1 MALEKL
7 LVKNFPEIGDNI
19 DSIIATSDLNLL
31 SIHSV
36 EKTLLISLLKRPG
49 HYLTFN
55 NVEKFAWQEDNYSQ
69 EDYRL
74 LVVNDQK
81 EICYHSVEVKFCCD
95 QEPPVQFSKKQ
106 LAKWNLKTVFQSF
119 QEIAKSLADVSNI
132 TILKFEAKEAVFLFD
147 GKVVASFFPSSETY
161 PHIMS
166 IVDLRDDN
174 PSHKKVLLSKEKL
187 FALNDSGTKLTI
199 YSFLNNSKL
208 FEFGFSDY
216 GLKHVNGG
224 AVKNFTVN
232 LTMDLL
238 IFYTE
243 DGQIYS
249 MPLNISSQSSKTSAA
264 YSTGIVT
271 AFTKHFPSVK
281 RLNSPR
287 RYSTSSGSLLPL
299 SFTCN
304 TEGLILKDLFVIEN
318 KLCFS
323 YYSDS
328 ECLVGVHTFDS
339 DRSTMSERF
348 NKPAFFVKSG
358 SEEIPFPLLLFNEN
372 KIFLLLYDIE
382 QDKLVNE
389 LMIYPSSGT
398 VEILSSLNN
407 WSNIHMDIE
416 VLKLGLSNR
425 QLYTVEFFLRTLFEG
440 FHQLWKSSFTKQWI
454 SKIEKECVLWND
466 ILNLVLENVSSN
478 LKDNYSCQYAE
489 QLLQV
494 VIAMVIQI
502 IAVIDSKEID
512 VYFNQENKNVFL
524 SSFSNILLK
533 MREFLR
539 DPDSDSPASSD
550 DKDIGNFNENYS
562 PEVLNQWKKWKK
574 LSPEEVIQDSIL
586 NNTIPM
592 AQSFFSCY
600 CKDGSN
606 SSYSEFINIAEDL
619 VLHYLHQGLME
630 ETLTILVNMGIDIS
644 FKLLD
649 IFKSTSEKDIRAL
662 MEKELLNRNLL
673 TESDRHSLLF
683 VSLLEK
689 LYPCT
694 SFEHARLLLDE
705 KRMLKEDTICAVTDS
720 EDKLEVGDYME
731 FNQDNSES
739 GSYCRIVLK
748 WLSSWDS
755 DIKGRILAP
764 HYLKNSPILDY
775 FMKEGNGIEIDK
787 SSVWTYL
794 LEHGNLSYLIN
805 WIDIWLGV
813 HPQNSGSVSSLDK
826 WPLSQE
832 MINSIPEKATIYV
845 AEALLNE
852 LARHGIF
859 CDEELENFP
868 SFLTRIGQSQCD
880 VNDISVFSSDKSSLS
895 FHDLCHRLVHYC
907 LKHNLNNFLYSFMA
921 KNFSKFSVWPSC
933 HLCNVPLLNLT
944 KSFYKWSQ
952 NHNDPQ
958 IAYDAIAGVAQYI
971 FRLQNTSSTELLI
984 NLPLSLALG
993 ILLFKPQSMSESISE
1008 LMNCSEESVQLVR
1021 EKFLSYSILFNFLFK
1036 VPEERTHPDVTVYEL
1051 LKGSTVFDSSQLF
1064 GWQSMNTLKSE
1075 DSQNELPHFSLQSL
1089 SEQYGLKKELTYLY
1103 YLMEGRPNYSYL
1115 KFIAQ
1120 EVILETGLSL
1130 SRVRSACRD
1139 VTDYALSNYRS
1150 SDISAACICFIE
1162 LLGQDSLP
1170 LRACLIAANK
1180 LHESQVVE
1188 EDKLFNQ
1195 SLPEI
1200 GRKFQQ
1206 AYLSK
1211 DSAASLIAELES
1223 ITFNSWNPYNNDLN
1237 ALFKD
1242 IILWMPVMTLSHL
1255 HEVEAGNQYLNE
1267 CASQNDWLK
1276 FLVFSQIFQIPK
1288 DQVLKAASR
1297 FANSCISY
1305 HILHSLHRK
1314 SSLLY
1319 DVAYETKNIPPLK
1332 SQKRDMRK
1340 SWYSRIGVIKGSP
1353 PADTKKESSRDEDSA
1368 SITSEETTASSDVD
1382 LRSFVLKDL
1391 FSQLLLANSSDC
1403 PWDCLLH
1410 TSYEIKNPVLA
1421 LLAASYPDAGLEK
1434 CFFMWLYTN
1443 LYRSEKVQKE
1453 LETTF
1458 VNLNITNI
1466 ISTDDLENLIILAV
1480 RNLKMLTLWQGAH
1493 LFLPDTPLPD
1503 LMGFLRSFMIYKK
1516 FNSSIES
1523 FQNQLWDYPK
1533 HSEKPSV
1540 LHSLHWLENVS
1551 VCILKEA
1558 AIACS
1563 THYERLIMLQHF
1575 HHTKLEKTFSKD
1587 VVVPEFTKVYKMVH
1601 CLSESD
1607 LDIDIRSLFL
1617 PEDEPLYVNTC
1628 WHAIKKLLESYLY
1641 DEAQMFSN
1649 AANLPQEDMLML
1661 QINHE
1666 VSESCKSQNWSHL
1679 SYRVEFWKDI
1689 LLRLKVLKL
1698 HTIIDFLEVQCE
1710 ISDKYGEKYFLMK
1723 SIIDILKENKKRGNP
1738 DVNSYDIE
1746 ALNKKMWLWCIK
1758 AEVNSELLPEIF
1770 DVKKV
1775 HDFDIHNAFSDSS
1788 AATNLQ
1794 HLENDSEKEALG
1806 SIIGQFLLKKDVP
1819 KAFELATTF
1828 GYHCSDLKI
1837 IKMCL
1842 DLARGEIDLSM
1853 IDMSLPNCNSE
1864 VPTSR
1869 IIRSL
1874 LLWVTSSKVISA
1886 YEKDVIHCMNN
1897 LSKKCTIAA
1906 PICHQ
1911 ILVHYTIAAVLE
1923 MGYMSVAMEKEP
1935 FNLLKNILVSKV
1947 DDEHIL
1953 AKSLIIVHDLADA
1966 EVAKFLSEEIH
1977 RSLITLIDSD
1987 LVMIPEEK
1995 NAFSEGVIYDPLR
2008 TNEGFQLIVK
2018 LCQDPSLLGYAL
2030 MNIFAAECSELND
2043 KSPDKSFSLV
2053 VELCIC
2059 AHECFTAGCNMD
2071 GISQI
2076 LHNAQALVTLLE
2088 EADQFPIM
2096 VHLLTGLGRYSEMMY
2111 VFDILKSNEKLTML
2125 FEKKMENLPNLKLA
2139 LMDYLTRCSQSEGDY
2154 FYALASRFGM
2164 HREKAQ
2170 ILEMSV
2176 QKKLSQLCKRN
2187 TDNDLKEEL
2196 EKALQL
2202 LSEAAKSYCKADC
2215 LHQAQTCTR
2224 LAQLVALQIYFIPS
2238 GVWIIG
2244 LDESSVSRFITDHD
2258 KFPQA
2263 YIVAEEYGNHQLWSQ
2278 ALLHNVVLRGDK
2290 EYLREFQSYMG
2301 LSTSLITDVVKRYQK
2316 LDERTKSPNTK
2327 ENIKLLLTWCSNS
2340 KAKYILA
2347 KELELNHLAEE
2358 ILKGDE
2364 SAYLHDLI
2372 ANNALK

>member
-1 MALEKL
+1 
-7 LVKNFPEIGDNI
+7 
-19 DSIIATSDLNLL
+19 
-31 SIHSV
+31 
-36 EKTLLISLLKRPG
+36 
-49 HYLTFN
+49 
-55 NVEKFAWQEDNYSQ
+55 
-69 EDYRL
+69 
-74 LVVNDQK
+74 
-81 EICYHSVEVKFCCD
+81 
-95 QEPPVQFSKKQ
+95 
-106 LAKWNLKTVFQSF
+106 
-119 QEIAKSLADVSNI
+119 
-132 TILKFEAKEAVFLFD
+132 
-147 GKVVASFFPSSETY
+147 
-161 PHIMS
+161 
-166 IVDLRDDN
+166 
-174 PSHKKVLLSKEKL
+174 
-187 FALNDSGTKLTI
+187 
-199 YSFLNNSKL
+199 
-208 FEFGFSDY
+208 
-216 GLKHVNGG
+216 
-224 AVKNFTVN
+224 
-232 LTMDLL
+232 
-238 IFYTE
+238 
-243 DGQIYS
+243 
-249 MPLNISSQSSKTSAA
+249 
-264 YSTGIVT
+264 
-271 AFTKHFPSVK
+271 
-281 RLNSPR
+281 
-287 RYSTSSGSLLPL
+287 
-299 SFTCN
+299 
-304 TEGLILKDLFVIEN
+304 
-318 KLCFS
+318 
-323 YYSDS
+323 
-328 ECLVGVHTFDS
+328 
-339 DRSTMSERF
+339 
-348 NKPAFFVKSG
+348 
-358 SEEIPFPLLLFNEN
+358 
-372 KIFLLLYDIE
+372 
-382 QDKLVNE
+382 
-389 LMIYPSSGT
+389 
-398 VEILSSLNN
+398 
-407 WSNIHMDIE
+407 
-416 VLKLGLSNR
+416 
-425 QLYTVEFFLRTLFEG
+425 
-440 FHQLWKSSFTKQWI
+440 
-454 SKIEKECVLWND
+454 
-466 ILNLVLENVSSN
+466 
-478 LKDNYSCQYAE
+478 
-489 QLLQV
+489 
-494 VIAMVIQI
+494 
-502 IAVIDSKEID
+502 
-512 VYFNQENKNVFL
+512 
-524 SSFSNILLK
+524 
-533 MREFLR
+533 
-539 DPDSDSPASSD
+539 
-550 DKDIGNFNENYS
+550 
-562 PEVLNQWKKWKK
+562 
-574 LSPEEVIQDSIL
+574 
-586 NNTIPM
+586 M

-600 CKDGSN
+600 CKNGFS
-606 SSYSEFINIAEDL
+606 SSYTEFENTAEDL
-619 VLHYLHQGLME
+619 VLHYLRQGLIE
-630 ETLTILVNMGIDIS
+630 ETLTVLVNTGTDIS
-644 FKLLD
+644 CKLLD

-662 MEKELLNRNLL
+662 MEKELLNRSLL
-673 TESDRHSLLF
+673 TQSDQHSLLF

-705 KRMLKEDTICAVTDS
+705 KRMLKEDTVCAVSDS
-720 EDKLEVGDYME
+720 EDNLEVGDYME

-739 GSYCRIVLK
+739 GSYCRIVIK

-764 HYLKNSPILDY
+764 HYLKNSPILDF

-794 LEHGNLSYLIN
+794 LEHGNIAYLIN
-805 WIDIWLGV
+805 WVDIWLGV

-845 AEALLNE
+845 AEALLNA

-868 SFLTRIGQSQCD
+868 LFLTRIGQSQCD
-880 VNDISVFSSDKSSLS
+880 VNDISIFSSDKSSLS
-895 FHDLCHRLVHYC
+895 FPDLCHRLVHYC
-907 LKHNLNNFLYSFMA
+907 LKHNLNNYLYSFMA
-921 KNFSKFSVWPSC
+921 KNFNKFSLWPSC
-933 HLCNVPLLNLT
+933 HLCSVPLLSLT
-944 KSFYKWSQ
+944 KAFYKWSQ
-952 NHNDPQ
+952 NHNDRQ
-958 IAYDAIAGVAQYI
+958 IAYDAVAGVAQYI
-971 FRLQNTSSTELLI
+971 FKLQNTSSSELLI
-984 NLPLSLALG
+984 KLPLSLALG
-993 ILLFKPQSMSESISE
+993 ILLFKPQLLSESIFE
-1008 LMNCSEESVQLVR
+1008 LMKYPEENVQLVH
-1021 EKFLSYSILFNFLFK
+1021 EKFLSYPILFNFLFK

-1089 SEQYGLKKELTYLY
+1089 SEQYGLKKDLTYLY

-1120 EVILETGLSL
+1120 EVVLETGLSV

-1150 SDISAACICFIE
+1150 SDISAACICFVE

-1180 LHESQVVE
+1180 LHESQVAE
-1188 EDKLFNQ
+1188 GDKLFNK

-1206 AYLSK
+1206 AYLNK
-1211 DSAASLIAELES
+1211 DSAVSLVNELEN
-1223 ITFNSWNPYNNDLN
+1223 ITFNSWNPYDNESNS
-1237 ALFKD
+1237 LFKD
-1242 IILWMPVMTLSHL
+1242 IILWMPVMILSHL
-1255 HEVEAGNQYLNE
+1255 HEVEAGNPYLNE
-1267 CASQNDWLK
+1267 CARQNNWLK

-1288 DQVLKAASR
+1288 EQVLKAASR
-1297 FANSCISY
+1297 FVNSCISY

-1314 SSLLY
+1314 SALLY
-1319 DVAYETKNIPPLK
+1319 DVAYETKNLPPLK

-1353 PADTKKESSRDEDSA
+1353 PTDTKKESNRDEDSV
-1368 SITSEETTASSDVD
+1368 SVTSEETSASSDVD

-1434 CFFMWLYTN
+1434 CFFMWLFTN
-1443 LYRSEKVQKE
+1443 LYHSEKVQKE
-1453 LETTF
+1453 LESTF
-1458 VNLNITNI
+1458 VNLNITN

-1480 RNLKMLTLWQGAH
+1480 RNLKMLTLWQGVH
-1493 LFLPDTPLPD
+1493 LFLPDTPLPA

-1558 AIACS
+1558 AIACATS
-1563 THYERLIMLQHF
+1563 YERLIMLQHF
-1575 HHTKLEKTFSKD
+1575 HHTKLEKTFSID
-1587 VVVPEFTKVYKMVH
+1587 VAIPEFTKVYKMVH

-1607 LDIDIRSLFL
+1607 QDIDIRSLFL
-1617 PEDEPLYVNTC
+1617 PEDEPLYISTC
-1628 WHAIKKLLESYLY
+1628 WHAIKRLLESYMY

-1666 VSESCKSQNWSHL
+1666 VNESRKGQNWCYL
-1679 SYRVEFWKDI
+1679 SYRVEIWKDI

-1738 DVNSYDIE
+1738 DVSFYDIE
-1746 ALNKKMWLWCIK
+1746 SLNKKMWLWCIK
-1758 AEVNSELLPEIF
+1758 AEVNNELLPEIF

-1775 HDFDIHNAFSDSS
+1775 HDFDVQDAFSDSPS
-1788 AATNLQ
+1788 AANLQ

-1828 GYHCSDLKI
+1828 GYNCCDLKI

-1864 VPTSR
+1864 VATSR
-1869 IIRSL
+1869 TIRSL
-1874 LLWVTSSKVISA
+1874 LLWITSSKVMSA
-1886 YEKDVIHCMNN
+1886 YEKDVIHCMEK
-1897 LSKKCTIAA
+1897 LSQKCTIAA

-1935 FNLLKNILVSKV
+1935 FNLLKNILVGKV

-1953 AKSLIIVHDLADA
+1953 AKSLIVVHDLADT

-1977 RSLITLIDSD
+1977 RSLKTLITSD

-1995 NAFSEGVIYDPLR
+1995 SAFSEGVVYDPLR

-2018 LCQDPSLLGYAL
+2018 LCQDPSLLGHAL
-2030 MNIFAAECSELND
+2030 MNIFSAECSELND

-2059 AHECFTAGCNMD
+2059 AHECFTAACNMD

-2125 FEKKMENLPNLKLA
+2125 FEKKMENVPNLKLA

-2187 TDNDLKEEL
+2187 TVLDNDLKEEL

-2215 LHQAQTCTR
+2215 LHQAQACTR
-2224 LAQLVALQIYFIPS
+2224 LAQLVALQLYFVPS

-2258 KFPQA
+2258 KFSQA

-2278 ALLHNVVLRGDK
+2278 ALLHNVVLRGDR
-2290 EYLREFQSYMG
+2290 EYLREFQCYMG
-2301 LSTSLITDVVKRYQK
+2301 LSASVITDVVKRYLK
-2316 LDERTKSPNTK
+2316 LSTKTESTVRNM
-2327 ENIKLLLTWCSNS
+2327 KLLLSLCSNV
-2340 KAKYILA
+2340 KAKYTLA
-2347 KELELNHLAEE
+2347 QELGFSDMISELLMGEA
-2358 ILKGDE
+2358 
-2364 SAYLHDLI
+2364 SSYLQDLM
-2372 ANNALK
+2372 ANNTLK

>member
-1 MALEKL
+1 
-7 LVKNFPEIGDNI
+7 
-19 DSIIATSDLNLL
+19 
-31 SIHSV
+31 
-36 EKTLLISLLKRPG
+36 
-49 HYLTFN
+49 
-55 NVEKFAWQEDNYSQ
+55 
-69 EDYRL
+69 
-74 LVVNDQK
+74 
-81 EICYHSVEVKFCCD
+81 
-95 QEPPVQFSKKQ
+95 
-106 LAKWNLKTVFQSF
+106 
-119 QEIAKSLADVSNI
+119 
-132 TILKFEAKEAVFLFD
+132 
-147 GKVVASFFPSSETY
+147 
-161 PHIMS
+161 
-166 IVDLRDDN
+166 
-174 PSHKKVLLSKEKL
+174 
-187 FALNDSGTKLTI
+187 
-199 YSFLNNSKL
+199 
-208 FEFGFSDY
+208 
-216 GLKHVNGG
+216 
-224 AVKNFTVN
+224 
-232 LTMDLL
+232 
-238 IFYTE
+238 
-243 DGQIYS
+243 
-249 MPLNISSQSSKTSAA
+249 
-264 YSTGIVT
+264 
-271 AFTKHFPSVK
+271 
-281 RLNSPR
+281 
-287 RYSTSSGSLLPL
+287 
-299 SFTCN
+299 
-304 TEGLILKDLFVIEN
+304 
-318 KLCFS
+318 
-323 YYSDS
+323 
-328 ECLVGVHTFDS
+328 
-339 DRSTMSERF
+339 
-348 NKPAFFVKSG
+348 
-358 SEEIPFPLLLFNEN
+358 
-372 KIFLLLYDIE
+372 
-382 QDKLVNE
+382 
-389 LMIYPSSGT
+389 
-398 VEILSSLNN
+398 
-407 WSNIHMDIE
+407 
-416 VLKLGLSNR
+416 
-425 QLYTVEFFLRTLFEG
+425 
-440 FHQLWKSSFTKQWI
+440 
-454 SKIEKECVLWND
+454 
-466 ILNLVLENVSSN
+466 
-478 LKDNYSCQYAE
+478 
-489 QLLQV
+489 
-494 VIAMVIQI
+494 
-502 IAVIDSKEID
+502 
-512 VYFNQENKNVFL
+512 
-524 SSFSNILLK
+524 
-533 MREFLR
+533 
-539 DPDSDSPASSD
+539 
-550 DKDIGNFNENYS
+550 
-562 PEVLNQWKKWKK
+562 
-574 LSPEEVIQDSIL
+574 
-586 NNTIPM
+586 
-592 AQSFFSCY
+592 
-600 CKDGSN
+600 
-606 SSYSEFINIAEDL
+606 
-619 VLHYLHQGLME
+619 
-630 ETLTILVNMGIDIS
+630 
-644 FKLLD
+644 
-649 IFKSTSEKDIRAL
+649 
-662 MEKELLNRNLL
+662 
-673 TESDRHSLLF
+673 
-683 VSLLEK
+683 
-689 LYPCT
+689 
-694 SFEHARLLLDE
+694 
-705 KRMLKEDTICAVTDS
+705 
-720 EDKLEVGDYME
+720 
-731 FNQDNSES
+731 
-739 GSYCRIVLK
+739 
-748 WLSSWDS
+748 
-755 DIKGRILAP
+755 
-764 HYLKNSPILDY
+764 
-775 FMKEGNGIEIDK
+775 MKEGNGIEIDK

-1008 LMNCSEESVQLVR
+1008 LMNCSEER
-1021 EKFLSYSILFNFLFK
+1021 
-1036 VPEERTHPDVTVYEL
+1036 
-1051 LKGSTVFDSSQLF
+1051 
-1064 GWQSMNTLKSE
+1064 
-1075 DSQNELPHFSLQSL
+1075 
-1089 SEQYGLKKELTYLY
+1089 
-1103 YLMEGRPNYSYL
+1103 
-1115 KFIAQ
+1115 
-1120 EVILETGLSL
+1120 
-1130 SRVRSACRD
+1130 
-1139 VTDYALSNYRS
+1139 
-1150 SDISAACICFIE
+1150 
-1162 LLGQDSLP
+1162 
-1170 LRACLIAANK
+1170 
-1180 LHESQVVE
+1180 
-1188 EDKLFNQ
+1188 
-1195 SLPEI
+1195 
-1200 GRKFQQ
+1200 RKFQQ

-1794 HLENDSEKEALG
+1794 HLENDS
-1806 SIIGQFLLKKDVP
+1806 
-1819 KAFELATTF
+1819 
-1828 GYHCSDLKI
+1828 
-1837 IKMCL
+1837 MCL

-2043 KSPDKSFSLV
+2043 KSPDK
-2053 VELCIC
+2053 
-2059 AHECFTAGCNMD
+2059 N
-2071 GISQI
+2071 
-2076 LHNAQALVTLLE
+2076 
-2088 EADQFPIM
+2088 
-2096 VHLLTGLGRYSEMMY
+2096 
-2111 VFDILKSNEKLTML
+2111 
-2125 FEKKMENLPNLKLA
+2125 
-2139 LMDYLTRCSQSEGDY
+2139 
-2154 FYALASRFGM
+2154 
-2164 HREKAQ
+2164 
-2170 ILEMSV
+2170 
-2176 QKKLSQLCKRN
+2176 
-2187 TDNDLKEEL
+2187 NDLKEEL